1 MHCYCQ
7 LAGIVNESLKP
18 CLPQENGK
26 KNLIFPIAKIAKRQN
41 GKNGTS
47 YFLVPH
53 LHLLVNQGEEALLL
67 RAKHLGLLFL
77 SFGFSRPFRS
87 RGISSSR
94 HRCSI
99 EGSLLLP
106 LFYSTYLEKNGRRKK
121 GLGGIIIHSY
131 TGILSFPHF
140 LYPLEKYRP
149 SQQGSSPL
157 PPADDQS
164 IMRAPPYVHTFCL
177 FHRTARLKTNNI
189 LLAAVVL

>member
-1 MHCYCQ
+1 MHYCCCQ

-41 GKNGTS
+41 GKNGTLN
-47 YFLVPH
+47 FLPH
-53 LHLLVNQGEEALLL
+53 LHLLVDQGEEALFL
-67 RAKHLGLLFL
+67 RAKHLGGPFF
-77 SFGFSRPFRS
+77 FGFSRPFGQGEYPLLGIAAAAAVS
-87 RGISSSR
+87 RGHYSFRFFIR
-94 HRCSI
+94 LTWRKT
-99 EGSLLLP
+99 EGG
-106 LFYSTYLEKNGRRKK
+106 KRV
-121 GLGGIIIHSY
+121 GGIIIHSC
-131 TGILSFPHF
+131 TRILSFPHF

-189 LLAAVVL
+189 LAAVVL